1 MAQPPAKPAKREG
14 RTMAQ
19 FRASIRGQ
27 RGGASR
33 LGGKSSGIS
42 ASVNG
47 WRLGVNV
54 SAHYNEST
62 DCDVIAVAINGG
74 SNGGTPSYM
83 VTREYRNAEGQLTG
97 FEISEKPAEEA
108 HGA

>member
-1 MAQPPAKPAKREG
+1 MAQY
-14 RTMAQ
+14 
-19 FRASIRGQ
+19 RASVQGQ

-42 ASVNG
+42 ASVHG
-47 WRLGVNV
+47 WHLGVNV

-83 VTREYRNAEGQLTG
+83 VTKEYRNAEGQLTG
-97 FEISEKPAEEA
+97 FEISEKPAEVA
-108 HGA
+108 DGA